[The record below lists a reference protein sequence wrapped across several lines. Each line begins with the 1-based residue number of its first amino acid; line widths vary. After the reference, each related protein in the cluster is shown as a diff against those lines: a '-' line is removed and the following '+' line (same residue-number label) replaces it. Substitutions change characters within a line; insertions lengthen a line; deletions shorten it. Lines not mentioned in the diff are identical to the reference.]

1 MFPTATS
8 TVYRNEDGEVLG
20 WDNDYGFEPEYD
32 EYDGYYEPDEDECQG
47 CGQYVSY
54 CKCED
59 ETYVAEDAHLDGTW
73 EE

>member
-32 EYDGYYEPDEDECQG
+32 YDPDDDECYG
-47 CGQYVSY
+47 CGDSVSH
-54 CKCED
+54 CVCED